1 MNSAA
6 SIVEC
11 PRDAF
16 QGLPRFIPT
25 EVKLQHLLRIVEAGV
40 REIDF
45 GSFVSPAAVPQMAD
59 TEELLRLFRERIAS
73 QAPSPPAIRLIAV
86 IANERGFD
94 RALAAR
100 DASGGAAPAVGY
112 PLSLSDTFQRNNT
125 GKSIDESWSVVE
137 RLARRADETR
147 MEFDVYL
154 SMAFGNPYGEAWS
167 VEQVAHAAARLAL
180 LGVRTILLADTVGRA
195 EPNQLRATFDAV
207 AARAGAGVKLGA
219 HLHAA
224 PDGWAGN
231 VAAAYEAGCRRFDA
245 SLAGYGG
252 CPFAQNELVGNIPT
266 EGVVNYFE
274 RRGVSTGVSAA
285 SLSQAVASARSIF
298 DTYGRK

>member
-1 MNSAA
+1 MNTAV

-25 EVKLQHLLRIVEAGV
+25 DVKLKHLLRIVEAGV

-59 TEELLRLFRERIAS
+59 TEELLRRFREQIAR
-73 QAPSPPAIRLIAV
+73 QVPPPSPIRLIAV

-94 RALAAR
+94 RGLAAR
-100 DASGGAAPAVGY
+100 DAAGGAPLAVGY
-112 PLSLSDTFQRNNT
+112 PLSLSETFQRNNT
-125 GKSIDESWSVVE
+125 GKGIDESWPVVE
-137 RLARRADETR
+137 RLARRADENG
-147 MEFDVYL
+147 MECDVYL
-154 SMAFGNPYGEAWS
+154 SMAFGNPYGEPWS
-167 VEQVAHAAARLAL
+167 IEQVADAAARLAGM
-180 LGVRTILLADTVGRA
+180 GVRTILLADTVGRA
-195 EPNQLRATFDAV
+195 EPAPLRATFEAV
-207 AARAGAGVKLGA
+207 AARTGAAAKLGA

-224 PDGWAGN
+224 PDAWVGN
-231 VAAAYEAGCRRFDA
+231 VTAAFAAGCRRFDA

-266 EGVVNYFE
+266 EGVVNYLE
-274 RRGVSTGVSAA
+274 RCGVSTGVSAA
-285 SLSQAVASARSIF
+285 SLSKAIASARSIF
-298 DTYGRK
+298 DEYGRQ